1 MMGLTQSPFQDNG
14 TATWRKWSKQVT
26 ETVQLFLISGWST
39 QSWTQRE
46 NMWRDRS
53 EIPEREEIV
62 NWNDMKD
69 VFWTALATSDVDE
82 HKYGSYPHKW
92 NDKTPLIMIRNH
104 MIFFFMLV
112 VWKHLTNVNQASS
125 VFFFSQNKQKQLWSC
140 SPAAC
145 HFVCKQLTWNYC
157 TSVNTLTSHSSP
169 YSFTTRRFLVT
180 NLDNS
185 TVTEREPY
193 EHTELKTN

>member
-1 MMGLTQSPFQDNG
+1 MIFFYLRINYSFKQYQRYFWGTSDNGLNNKLNQMMGLTQSPFQDNG

-69 VFWTALATSDVDE
+69 VFWTALATSDVEE

-92 NDKTPLIMIRNH
+92 NDKTPLIMIKEPYD
-104 MIFFFMLV
+104 FFFHAGSM
-112 VWKHLTNVNQASS
+112 KTFDQCKPSFIC
-125 VFFFSQNKQKQLWSC
+125 FFLLLSKQTKTIMILQSC
-140 SPAAC
+140 C
-145 HFVCKQLTWNYC
+145 M
-157 TSVNTLTSHSSP
+157 
-169 YSFTTRRFLVT
+169 SFCLQTAHMEL
-180 NLDNS
+180 L
-185 TVTEREPY
+185 Y
-193 EHTELKTN
+193 ICEHIN